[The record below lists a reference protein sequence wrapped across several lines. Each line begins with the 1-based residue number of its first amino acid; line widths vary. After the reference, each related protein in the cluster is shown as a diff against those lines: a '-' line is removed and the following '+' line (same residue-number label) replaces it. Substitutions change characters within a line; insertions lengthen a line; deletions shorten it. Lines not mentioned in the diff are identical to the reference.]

1 MMRRTTSRR
10 RLIGL
15 AAGAAAGALAGGL
28 ARPRPARARSIAL
41 LSQSVPLDPADPAA
55 TRIGALAY
63 RGGIALRSTDRRFG
77 GFSALYVSPGGERCL
92 AVSDRGTWLGCRLL
106 YDAEGRLV
114 GAEDG
119 ETGAL
124 IDEDGAALD
133 ARPGAGDAEAMAVL
147 PDGSIVVAVERDHRL
162 LRYPESDPP
171 FARPPERFASPT
183 GIENAPDQGGIKA
196 LAHVGRG
203 FFLAI
208 AERLADGAGAL
219 AGWVGRMGAWEPLP
233 YARNGAFRPAD
244 AALLPWGDV
253 LVLERHAV
261 AGGYAV
267 RLARL
272 ARNAIAPYRRLEGA
286 EVARWG
292 PPLTTDNFEGL
303 AVRRGRTRGE
313 AIVLLISDDNANP
326 LQRTLLLQFAL
337 AE

>member
-10 RLIGL
+10 RLL
-15 AAGAAAGALAGGL
+15 AAAGAGFAAGAVLA
-28 ARPRPARARSIAL
+28 APRHAAGATLAL
-41 LSQSVPLDPADPAA
+41 LSQSVPLNPRDPAQAA
-55 TRIGALAY
+55 IGGLEY

-92 AVSDRGTWLGCRLL
+92 ALSDRGTWMRCRLL
-106 YDAEGRLV
+106 YDENGRLV
-114 GAEDG
+114 GAEGG
-119 ETGAL
+119 ETGPL
-124 IDEDGAALD
+124 VDEDGALLD

-147 PDGSIVVAVERDHRL
+147 PDGSVVVAFERDHRL
-162 LRYPESDPP
+162 LHYPESEPP
-171 FARPPERFASPT
+171 FAKPPERFASPT
-183 GIENAPDQGGIKA
+183 GIENAPDNGGIKA

-219 AGWVGRMGAWEPLP
+219 AGWVGRMGGWEPLP
-233 YARNGAFRPAD
+233 YARTGAFRPAD
-244 AALLPWGDV
+244 AALLPEGDV

-261 AGGYAV
+261 SGGYAV

-303 AVRRGRTRGE
+303 AVRRGRARGE
-313 AIVLLISDDNANP
+313 TILLLISDDNANP

-337 AE
+337 AG